1 MRRYISEM
9 IGTFVFVLF
18 GCGSIVFG
26 GEGLGILG
34 IAIAFGF
41 SYIAMAYA
49 IGNISG
55 CHINPAVSLA
65 MYMTNK
71 LSLRDFWI
79 YILCQFVGGIVAVGV
94 LVSIINLSTLSA
106 DVVLFLEIGLGQNGY
121 GIVSPVG
128 LGALGALI
136 VEFILTFVYVIALLG
151 VLSYDRTSHLGGI
164 IIGLTLVAVY
174 IVGIPLTGGSVNP
187 ARSLAPAVYLGG
199 IALRQ
204 VWIFIIAQF
213 AGAAV
218 AAVFWNF
225 ITKELTL

>member
-9 IGTFVFVLF
+9 IGTFVLVFF
-18 GCGSIVFG
+18 GCGSAAIG
-26 GEGLGILG
+26 GRGLGNLG

-41 SYIAMAYA
+41 AFIAMAYA

-65 MYMTNK
+65 MYMINK
-71 LSLRDFWI
+71 LSLKDFFA
-79 YILCQFVGGIVAVGV
+79 YIISQFIGGILASGV
-94 LVSIINLSTLSA
+94 LMSIINLSSGLGQISE
-106 DVVLFLEIGLGQNGY
+106 VGLGQNGY
-121 GIVSPVG
+121 GAASQVG
-128 LGALGALI
+128 LGLLGALI

-151 VLSYDRTSHLGGI
+151 VLAYDRTSHLGGI
-164 IIGLTLVAVY
+164 VIGLTLVVVY

-199 IALRQ
+199 VALRQ
-204 VWIFIIAQF
+204 VWVFIIAPF
-213 AGAAV
+213 AGAAG
-218 AAVFWNF
+218 AAVFWSF

>member
-9 IGTFVFVLF
+9 IGTFVLVLF
-18 GCGSIVFG
+18 GCGSVVIDG
-26 GEGLGILG
+26 GNLGNLG
-34 IAIAFGF
+34 VAIAFGF
-41 SYIAMAYA
+41 SFIAMAYA

-71 LSLRDFWI
+71 LSLKDFFA
-79 YILCQFVGGIVAVGV
+79 YIICQFIGGILASGV
-94 LVSIINLSTLSA
+94 LVGIINLSTGLRNIS
-106 DVVLFLEIGLGQNGY
+106 EIGLGQNGY
-121 GIVSPVG
+121 GIVSAVG
-128 LGALGALI
+128 LGLLGALI

-151 VLSYDRTSHLGGI
+151 VLTYDRTNHLGGI

-204 VWIFIIAQF
+204 VWVFIIAPF

-225 ITKELTL
+225 VTKELTL

>member
-9 IGTFVFVLF
+9 IGTFVLVLF
-18 GCGSIVFG
+18 GCGSAVIG
-26 GEGLGILG
+26 GERLGNLG
-34 IAIAFGF
+34 VAISFGF
-41 SYIAMAYA
+41 SFIAMAYA

-71 LSLRDFWI
+71 LSLRDFFI
-79 YILCQFVGGIVAVGV
+79 YAICQFIGGILGSGV
-94 LVSIINLSTLSA
+94 LVSIINLSTNLGTA
-106 DVVLFLEIGLGQNGY
+106 VQVGLGQNGY
-121 GIVSPVG
+121 GIASPVG
-128 LGALGALI
+128 LGLLGALI

-151 VLSYDRTSHLGGI
+151 VLAYDRTNHLGGI
-164 IIGLTLVAVY
+164 IIGLTLVVVY
-174 IVGIPLTGGSVNP
+174 IVGIPLTGGSINP

-204 VWIFIIAQF
+204 VWVFIIAPF
-213 AGAAV
+213 AGAAG